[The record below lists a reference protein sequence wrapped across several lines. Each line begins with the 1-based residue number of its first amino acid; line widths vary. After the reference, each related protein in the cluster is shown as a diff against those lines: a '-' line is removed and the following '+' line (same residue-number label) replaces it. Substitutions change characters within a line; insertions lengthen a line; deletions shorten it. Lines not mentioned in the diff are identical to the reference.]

1 MQKQRS
7 GTRWIAVGCLAAG
20 VAGSSLADGKGSF
33 TLTILHHN
41 DGESKLVSASPNTPD
56 FGGVARFATV
66 LANARSAAPGGV
78 LTLTSGDNFLAGP
91 QWNCSL
97 EHGVP
102 YYDSIALDLI
112 GYDALC
118 IGNHDF
124 DFGPPVLR
132 NFIDGFS
139 PDVPFL
145 SANIDV
151 SADPDL
157 APLAA
162 SGRIAPS
169 VIIDVQGRS
178 IGVIGAITPA
188 LPFISSPGDVT
199 VDSDVAGVVQAE
211 IDLLSAAGASII
223 VLTSHLQGVSEDLAL
238 VPLLRGIDVV
248 IAGGG
253 DDLLANPGTPLLPG
267 EVPVGPY
274 PIIVNDADGRP
285 VPVVTTAGDYRYVG
299 RLQVTFD
306 SAGEITEIDPTSG
319 PIRVVGGS
327 FPDAAA
333 PDPTIQS
340 LVVQP
345 VEACVAALAANVIAT
360 SEVPLDGRTAQIRSR
375 ETNEGNLCAD
385 ALLWQ
390 ARQIALEDGLP
401 LPQVALQNGGGI
413 RNNSI
418 IPAGPFTELNT
429 FSILPFSNF
438 VSIFPA
444 VPVAQLKEILENAV
458 SRVSPPP
465 GFPASGNGR
474 FAQVAGFR
482 FTYLVDAPPGERVI
496 GVVLDDGSVIVQDGL
511 PVEDAPPVVVATI
524 DFLARGGDQYPFGEL
539 PFVNL
544 GVSYQQALA
553 NYVEQG
559 LGGTIRQ
566 SQYPVEGTGRI
577 VRLENPADL
586 NNDSVINAVDL
597 SLLLGLWGSCP
608 ASGACPGDIDRDGFV
623 GASDLT
629 ILLTSWSSF

>member
-1 MQKQRS
+1 M
-7 GTRWIAVGCLAAG
+7 
-20 VAGSSLADGKGSF
+20 
-33 TLTILHHN
+33 
-41 DGESKLVSASPNTPD
+41 
-56 FGGVARFATV
+56 
-66 LANARSAAPGGV
+66 
-78 LTLTSGDNFLAGP
+78 
-91 QWNCSL
+91 
-97 EHGVP
+97 
-102 YYDSIALDLI
+102 
-112 GYDALC
+112 
-118 IGNHDF
+118 
-124 DFGPPVLR
+124 
-132 NFIDGFS
+132 
-139 PDVPFL
+139 
-145 SANIDV
+145 
-151 SADPDL
+151 
-157 APLAA
+157 
-162 SGRIAPS
+162 
-169 VIIDVQGRS
+169 QGRS